1 MIRHNA
7 PARRPST
14 SIGFN
19 AVPMIDVI
27 FMLTIFF
34 MLVSRFSSQEKVK
47 MDLPKPVMSQAK
59 TVKMPQRVV
68 INCRPDRS
76 ASDPARAVLY
86 SVGPNRPEPLA
97 QVSARLEAMK
107 RESPNMKV
115 VIRADRRLR
124 YGDVRALMSV
134 VARNNIEMLN
144 VVAHVGEGG

>member
-1 MIRHNA
+1 MRYN
-7 PARRPST
+7 PQTRRPPAI
-14 SIGFN
+14 IGFN
-19 AVPMIDVI
+19 AVPMVDII

-59 TVKMPQRVV
+59 TVKIPQRVV
-68 INCRPDRS
+68 INCRPDHTT
-76 ASDPARAVLY
+76 SDALHSVLY
-86 SVGPNRPEPLA
+86 SVGPNRPEALA
-97 QVSARLEAMK
+97 QVSARLGAMK
-107 RESPNMKV
+107 RESPDLKV

-144 VVAHVGEGG
+144 VVAHVGEGD